1 MSKSDTLGDLAGIP
15 LNFPFKL
22 GSFEAR
28 EEVSEGVDDACV
40 LVEEKDFVRR
50 GVDLVDLSNVSCVML
65 RDLAGVPL
73 NFPLRL
79 GRLEDLEALGEG
91 GEDMVFFA
99 PIFYF

>member
-1 MSKSDTLGDLAGIP
+1 MDMLGDLAGVP

-22 GSFEAR
+22 GRFEAR
-28 EEVSEGVDDACV
+28 EEVSEVVDDACV

-50 GVDLVDLSNVSCVML
+50 GVDFIDLTKVSCVML